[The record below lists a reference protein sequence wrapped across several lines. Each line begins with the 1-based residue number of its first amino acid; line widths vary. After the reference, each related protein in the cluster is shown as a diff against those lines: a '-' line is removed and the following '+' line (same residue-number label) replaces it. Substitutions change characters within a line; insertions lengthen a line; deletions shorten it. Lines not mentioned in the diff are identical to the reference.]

1 MRMKSLTIL
10 VCAGL
15 ALAACSVS
23 TSPPAPSQINTTTS
37 MADVMNRV
45 IDPVAQRMLRR
56 SGSIDTAEGTKT
68 ILPASDA
75 EWQLAENE
83 ATILIESGNLLLIPS
98 RIKKLDDKDT
108 DWVKYTNLMVQ
119 LAQEE
124 RAAIIAKDGDKMFD
138 IGARIWDEACTGCHK
153 KYVIPTL
160 PRS

>member
-23 TSPPAPSQINTTTS
+23 TPPPAQSQFNTTTS
-37 MADVMNRV
+37 MADVMNRI
-45 IDPVAQRMLRR
+45 IDPVTQRMLRR
-56 SGSIDTAEGTKT
+56 SGSVDTAEGTKT
-68 ILPASDA
+68 ILPASDE

-108 DWVKYTNLMVQ
+108 DWVKYTNLMIQ

-124 RAAIIAKDGDKMFD
+124 RAAIVAKDGDKMFN